1 MPGNGQEKRK
11 RKPETT
17 PQHVSIKLSKNQN
30 QRILNA
36 IRKKKQGTH
45 NWVLIRIAV
54 DFSVESL
61 QPRRE
66 YSTHYRWDWVPAGL
80 G

>member
-1 MPGNGQEKRK
+1 MPGNDQEKRK

-36 IRKKKQGTH
+36 IRKKRSKAHIIG
-45 NWVLIRIAV
+45 
-54 DFSVESL
+54 S
-61 QPRRE
+61 
-66 YSTHYRWDWVPAGL
+66 
-80 G
+80 